1 MKPKRPDESSMILQE
16 VVAAMS
22 EAYGHGGLTWA
33 AGKLGMSV
41 SAWRRRVRSVDGA
54 FDPVTLRASLLVI
67 NGKDKN
73 FKSETPPF
81 KSVQTGRIIVDLYQT
96 EQGITPI
103 WRTASK

>member
-1 MKPKRPDESSMILQE
+1 MILQE
-16 VVAAMS
+16 VVTAMS

-73 FKSETPPF
+73 FKSDTPPF
-81 KSVQTGRIIVDLYQT
+81 KSVQTGRIVVDLYKVDD
-96 EQGITPI
+96 EIIPI
-103 WRTASK
+103 WKTAQK